1 MTTTREHILVVEDDK
16 DLRDS
21 LCDALRLEG
30 YDVVAAEHGEAA
42 MHHLNA
48 GARPCVILLDLMM
61 PVMDGWAFHRELS
74 KDQALAS
81 IPVVVM
87 TAATPARA
95 AAIDADT
102 VLYKP
107 LQMDT
112 VVDVVQAHCPDGAS

>member
-1 MTTTREHILVVEDDK
+1 MMPEHILVIEDDK

-30 YDVVAAEHGEAA
+30 YAVVAAEHGEAA
-42 MHHLNA
+42 MNHLNT

-61 PVMDGWAFHRELS
+61 PVMDGWTFHRELS

-87 TAATPARA
+87 TAAPQARA
-95 AAIDADT
+95 TAVDANA

-107 LQMDT
+107 LRMDT
-112 VVDVVQAHCPDGAS
+112 VVEVVQEHCPDGAAP